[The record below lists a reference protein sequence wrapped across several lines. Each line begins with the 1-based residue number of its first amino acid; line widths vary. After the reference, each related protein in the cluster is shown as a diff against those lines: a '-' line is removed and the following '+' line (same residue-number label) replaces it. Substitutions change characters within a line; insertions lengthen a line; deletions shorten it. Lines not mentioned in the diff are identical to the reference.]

1 MTRARVPLCVVCLG
15 WVVLQSR
22 HESME
27 TWLLV
32 IASKGTWCP
41 QFRLGQSS
49 SPALLL
55 PLSPL
60 VCLHTT
66 CVPSFLPHL
75 HFFSVLSFYLDN
87 FLGLFVTLHKCHF
100 IMKPFKTLCR
110 LRLAT
115 LPSTSLSPWTSL
127 NHTPL
132 LWYYNCLSPSFH
144 SYWVWTSMRAGV
156 QLCPGT
162 MFCAHQRVCTQ

>member
-1 MTRARVPLCVVCLG
+1 MIRTRVPLCAVCLG
-15 WVVLQSR
+15 WVVLQSC

-27 TWLLV
+27 RWPLV
-32 IASKGTWCP
+32 IAGKGARCP
-41 QFRLGQSS
+41 QSKLGQSS
-49 SPALLL
+49 SLARLL
-55 PLSPL
+55 PSSPL

-75 HFFSVLSFYLDN
+75 HFFPVLFFYLDN
-87 FLGLFVTLHKCHF
+87 FLGLFITHPKCHF

-115 LPSTSLSPWTSL
+115 LPGTSLSPWTSL
-127 NHTPL
+127 TTS